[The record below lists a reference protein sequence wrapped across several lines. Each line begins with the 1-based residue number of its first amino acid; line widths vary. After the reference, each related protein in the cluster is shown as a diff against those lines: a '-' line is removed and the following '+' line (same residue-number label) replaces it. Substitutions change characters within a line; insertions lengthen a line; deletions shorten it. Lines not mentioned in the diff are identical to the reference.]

1 VSASQSISVHAMP
14 RAFGVNPL
22 VARSIPDAT
31 TTEGAFDQPYECA
44 NILVKH
50 NTIELPIPIGYW
62 RSVGHSHQAFF
73 VESFIDE
80 MATAAR
86 KDPLEFR
93 LEMLKQPEHQ
103 RHAAVLHT
111 LATFAGWR
119 APLTWTGKNGAKC
132 ARGIAMHESFGSVVA
147 QVAEV
152 EAQDCGFRVTRVFCV
167 IDCGIAVNPNLVEQQ
182 MESGII
188 FGLSAALQ
196 QAITI
201 KDGQVQQLYF
211 NDFPLV
217 TIGNCPEIDTKVL
230 QLGDTP
236 QGVGEAGT
244 PPIAPAV
251 ANALFALTGYR
262 HRKLPLL
269 ETPQP
274 SPDGDPWSKSILTG
288 KPLTSAPSPPPL
300 CYGYSAAKKS

>member
-1 VSASQSISVHAMP
+1 MP
-14 RAFGVNPL
+14 RAFGTPHF
-22 VARSIPDAT
+22 VARLIPDTT
-31 TTEGAFDQPYECA
+31 TTEGAFDQPYECEH
-44 NILVKH
+44 IHVKH
-50 NTIELPIPIGYW
+50 NTIKLPIPVGYW

-86 KDPLEFR
+86 KDPIEFR
-93 LEMLKQPEHQ
+93 LDMLKKPDHQ
-103 RHAAVLHT
+103 RHATVLQT
-111 LATFAGWR
+111 LVKFSGWH
-119 APLTWTGKNGAKC
+119 APLTWTDKNGEQC
-132 ARGIAMHESFGSVVA
+132 ARGVALHESFGSVVA

-152 EAQDCGFRVTRVFCV
+152 RKQDCSFRVTRVFCV

-201 KDGQVQQLYF
+201 ESGQVKQKYL
-211 NDFPLV
+211 DEFPLV
-217 TIGNCPEIDTKVL
+217 GMENCPEICTKVL
-230 QLGDTP
+230 QLGCAP

-262 HRKLPLL
+262 HRKLPLI
-269 ETPQP
+269 EPP
-274 SPDGDPWSKSILTG
+274 AYRKGDPWCESVLTG
-288 KPLTSAPSPPPL
+288 KPLTSAPILPPR
-300 CYGYSAAKKS
+300 CYGFSAAKES